1 MTETRRLKSVV
12 IFIQT
17 SLSFVLSRKSENS
30 FDDERLKQIKEDL
43 NELRN
48 RFSKPQLIEIK
59 KNFYDLKSLTKLS
72 TQKLKEIE
80 ENLFKLEKFLSNFKK
95 YRYQDDFKLINI
107 RDKNKKIFLMELTKI
122 INGSYTECF

>member
-59 KNFYDLKSLTKLS
+59 KNFYDLKSLKKLS

-122 INGSYTECF
+122 INGNYIECF

>member
-59 KNFYDLKSLTKLS
+59 KNFYDLKSLKKLS

-80 ENLFKLEKFLSNFKK
+80 ENLFKLEKILSNFKK

-122 INGSYTECF
+122 INGNYIECF

>member
-59 KNFYDLKSLTKLS
+59 KNFYDLKSLKKLS